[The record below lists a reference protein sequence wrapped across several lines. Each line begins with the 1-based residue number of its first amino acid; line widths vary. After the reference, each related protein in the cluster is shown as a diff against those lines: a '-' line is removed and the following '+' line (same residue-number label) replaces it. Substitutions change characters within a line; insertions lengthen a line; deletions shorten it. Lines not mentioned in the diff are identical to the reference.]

1 MPFPKPGLLIKGS
14 VPSTALI
21 NGAQTFLTLNVPNDG
36 VPHSVLGSFM
46 EDTTAALTGG
56 GVIMNYVYN
65 GSAQSFTLIGIGNTV
80 GVQQMVIS
88 YSFSSIVDP
97 NTTVTII
104 QDTPITAGAAT
115 VSGLVAIL

>member
-1 MPFPKPGLLIKGS
+1 MIYVPPGLIKGS

-36 VPHSVLGSFM
+36 VPHSVLGSFIQ
-46 EDTTAALTGG
+46 DITAALTGG
-56 GVIMNYVYN
+56 GVNMNYVHN
-65 GSAQSFTLIGIGNTV
+65 GVAMTFGLMGVGSLV
-80 GVQQMVIS
+80 GVQEMVIA
-88 YSFSSIVDP
+88 YSFSDVVDP

-104 QDTPITAGAAT
+104 QNTPITAGAAT

>member
-1 MPFPKPGLLIKGS
+1 MIYVPPGLIKGS

-56 GVIMNYVYN
+56 GVIMNYVYA

-88 YSFSSIVDP
+88 YSFSSFVDP

-104 QDTPITAGAAT
+104 QTAPITAGAAT

>member
-36 VPHSVLGSFM
+36 VPHSVSGSFM
-46 EDTTAALTGG
+46 QFTTAALTGG
-56 GVIMNYVYN
+56 GVDMDYVYN
-65 GSAQSFTLIGIGNTV
+65 GVAASFGLMGVGAVV
-80 GVQQMVIS
+80 GVQQIVIA
-88 YSFSSIVDP
+88 YSFDYVVDP

-104 QDTPITAGAAT
+104 QKTPITAGAAT